1 MAKLVCD
8 FSQVTAIGEKLCTTA
23 SDISSSIDDYA
34 NQMDSDLTSWTGSAK
49 NAFQTT
55 SNGQVKIVKA
65 DAEYV
70 NNLGGFIKQAAQNI
84 ETLEEE
90 LANLDI

>member
-49 NAFQTT
+49 NSFQTT

-84 ETLEEE
+84 TLEEE